1 MLDYTDYDTRLAGY
15 ALVTD
20 QDSRVL
26 LSRWIGPDGPLW
38 TCPGGGIEF
47 GESVVEGIAREL
59 FEETGFEVQVGRLL
73 DVRTWEV
80 RAEDRLHPSKRPMRA
95 VQVFHEA
102 TVTGGEL
109 TFEQYAWVIWVH
121 VGMTL
126 VLAAVVAYDIARGRP
141 GGDDPAADVLGEGA
155 PQSSGGSPWAARD
168 AAISSLP

>member
-15 ALVTD
+15 AFVTD

-26 LSRWIGPDGPLW
+26 LSRRIGPDGPLW

-109 TFEQYAWVIWVH
+109 TFEVAGSSDMAGWFTVDEIADLPHAATVDH
-121 VGMTL
+121 LLTLRSVGL
-126 VLAAVVAYDIARGRP
+126 DH
-141 GGDDPAADVLGEGA
+141 
-155 PQSSGGSPWAARD
+155 
-168 AAISSLP
+168 